1 MSLDSCTLRMPQPSP
16 PRFTL
21 AIILLVGCGSVA
33 DRLPT
38 AAVSGTVTL
47 DGDPLENGNVT
58 FVPQDGSGRP
68 ATGMIQSD
76 GSFVLG
82 TYDDDDG
89 AVLGQHRVAVV
100 CQEPRGLP
108 PNDGGTRSLIP
119 LPYTNPGTSG
129 LVFVVTVEGNNVFNI
144 DVTSTE

>member
-1 MSLDSCTLRMPQPSP
+1 MPRPSAP
-16 PRFTL
+16 LFTL
-21 AIILLVGCGSVA
+21 AILLLVGCGDGA

-47 DGDPLENGNVT
+47 DGQPLKKGDVT

-68 ATGMIQSD
+68 ATGTIQSD
-76 GSFVLG
+76 GSFILG

-108 PNDGGTRSLIP
+108 PNDGGTRSLVP
-119 LPYTNPGTSG
+119 LLYTNPGTSE
-129 LVFVVTVEGNNVFNI
+129 LVYEVTAEGDNDFKI
-144 DVTSTE
+144 ELTSRE

>member
-1 MSLDSCTLRMPQPSP
+1 MRRMPRPSAP
-16 PRFTL
+16 LFTL
-21 AIILLVGCGSVA
+21 AILLLVVCGGGV

-38 AAVSGTVTL
+38 ATVSATITL
-47 DGDPLENGNVT
+47 DGEPLKKGRVT

-68 ATGMIQSD
+68 ATGITQSD

-89 AVLGQHRVAVV
+89 AILGWHRVAVV

-108 PNDGGTRSLIP
+108 PNDGGTRSLILTCP
-119 LPYTNPGTSG
+119 HA
-129 LVFVVTVEGNNVFNI
+129 GNQL
-144 DVTSTE
+144 SS